1 MKNLIISHSQTMF
14 AHVNKSKSYMMRAI
28 QSIAI
33 LFAMLFVLGSAQAQ
47 SRLGRIAFGIEAGGN
62 KYYGNYTDNQF
73 AFHGAA
79 FIRWNILPELS
90 LHAQYNGG
98 QLKYKAKTLVSIAD
112 DISLFPNVNASP
124 GIDGT
129 INHTRVGGWDLM
141 LSYNVFPSET
151 FVPFFIGGLELLNF
165 EPNDAND
172 ENLRGNAS
180 SAYSKNVTGG
190 VLGVGFEMYISE
202 KVTFNGKGLLHLS
215 GTDWLDD
222 YSNPANYRQDA
233 FITMGLGFSYYIFAP
248 PVQSAASDQ
257 NVTNVTNNTYNN
269 TTYENTYET
278 VVYQTDT
285 VYRTKP
291 AVNTIYSFPGTLFL
305 VNSDEFNTNEPGN
318 INNLYRIKALVNQ
331 CPDLKVEIQGHASNE
346 GTDQRNQELSEMRAR
361 RIKNWLI
368 DQGVSPSK
376 IAGTVG
382 YGSRSNAVTEPT
394 NVSAEKLEAA
404 RVFNRRIAVKV
415 VETCK

>member
-1 MKNLIISHSQTMF
+1 MKNLNTVQPQVESALT
-14 AHVNKSKSYMMRAI
+14 NKSNSNIKRAI

-33 LFAMLFVLGSAQAQ
+33 VLTMLFLLGSAQAQ
-47 SRLGRIAFGIEAGGN
+47 SKLGRIAFGIEAGGI

-79 FIRWNILPELS
+79 FIRWNIRPDLS
-90 LHAQYNGG
+90 LHAAYNGG
-98 QLKYKAKTLVSIAD
+98 QIKYKAKTEESIAD

-141 LSYNVFPSET
+141 LSYNFFPEET
-151 FVPFFIGGLELLNF
+151 FVPYLIGGIEALNF

-172 ENLRGNAS
+172 DNLRGNAS
-180 SAYSKNVTGG
+180 SAYSKDVIGG

-202 KVTFNGKGLLHLS
+202 KVTFNGKGLLHLT

-222 YSNPANYRQDA
+222 YSDPTDYRQDA
-233 FITMGLGFSYYIFAP
+233 FFTMGLGFSYYIFAP
-248 PVQSAASDQ
+248 EIQPAPGDQ
-257 NVTNVTNNTYNN
+257 TTNVTNVTNNTYNTYE
-269 TTYENTYET
+269 TTYEN
-278 VVYQTDT
+278 VIYQTDT
-285 VYRTKP
+285 VFRERP
-291 AVNTIYSFPGTLFL
+291 VVNTIYSFPGTLFL
-305 VNSDEFNTNEPGN
+305 VNSDEFNTSEPGN

-368 DQGVSPSK
+368 DQGVNPNK

-382 YGSRSNAVTEPT
+382 YGSRANAVTEPT
-394 NVSAEKLEAA
+394 NVSAAKLEAA
-404 RVFNRRIAVKV
+404 RVFNRRIAVRV